1 MRPAHRRAQIVR
13 DHALGDPAEKPQRAR
28 GCSSTPRAPRR
39 TPAPRAAPRSPG
51 PRWAPCARRR
61 RRTASR
67 RRGRARRARRRV
79 AMQID
84 RSVVSEDPVH
94 RHQPDCHEAEERRHV
109 VSVAES
115 GPVDDRPCRG
125 PVVLDG
131 VDPVRV
137 YVFRPAPAVLERG
150 AGRHALRCGVEVA
163 PLVERGIRGDEV
175 DRTRVHGSH
184 QVEVVPVEQGAVAP
198 VVDRHEC
205 RHVRVPGWIV
215 HRGYP
220 IRSARLPLPFQP
232 LEMRTI
238 VRISVSIL
246 RPLLLA
252 FSSDPLAVL
261 FPPFPAFRLVPRDGF
276 ARAPVLPV
284 QCAQHV
290 ID

>member
-67 RRGRARRARRRV
+67 RRARRACRRV

-94 RHQPDCHEAEERRHV
+94 RHQPDCYEAEERGHV

-137 YVFRPAPAVLERG
+137 YAFRPAPAVLERG
-150 AGRHALRCGVEVA
+150 AGRQALGCRVEVA
-163 PLVERGIRGDEV
+163 PLLNGGSVAMRCTEREFMLRIRSRLSPWNRVRLRQFVVVLELIPCLLFWSEKGRLKAPPCAPIGLPQVHRPVVHPHLLTRCDPVEL
-175 DRTRVHGSH
+175 
-184 QVEVVPVEQGAVAP
+184 VPVHLLHL
-198 VVDRHEC
+198 DL
-205 RHVRVPGWIV
+205 
-215 HRGYP
+215 
-220 IRSARLPLPFQP
+220 LP
-232 LEMRTI
+232 R
-238 VRISVSIL
+238 
-246 RPLLLA
+246 LLLQ
-252 FSSDPLAVL
+252 
-261 FPPFPAFRLVPRDGF
+261 PFRECLLHALHGPCVP
-276 ARAPVLPV
+276 
-284 QCAQHV
+284 
-290 ID
+290 